1 MFDIGFSELVLIGLL
16 ALLVLGPKRLP
27 EVARTAGRWVARMRR
42 FVEDVRRDFD
52 RELRGDELKELRR
65 LKEELDETRRII
77 SESSSE
83 IVRGLDAQV
92 SGISETVTRAVNEPP
107 TTPPHPSP
115 TPPGTGVPAMEA
127 PTPRVSA
134 RRQAAKRTR
143 KLTARKK
150 KHGRGKR
157 AGKPRRR

>member
-1 MFDIGFSELVLIGLL
+1 MFDIGFSELLLIGLL

-27 EVARTAGRWVARMRR
+27 EVARAAGRWVARLRR
-42 FVEDVRRDFD
+42 FVEEVRQDFD
-52 RELRGDELKELRR
+52 RELRSEELKELRR

-92 SGISETVTRAVNEPP
+92 SGITETVTRVVNEPP
-107 TTPPHPSP
+107 ASP
-115 TPPGTGVPAMEA
+115 GASSMSAGTGVPAVDA
-127 PTPRVSA
+127 PTPPPPA
-134 RRQAAKRTR
+134 RRRTGKHTR
-143 KLTARKK
+143 KPAVRKR

-157 AGKPRRR
+157 VGKPRRR

>member
-1 MFDIGFSELVLIGLL
+1 VFDIGFSELLLIGLL

-27 EVARTAGRWVARMRR
+27 EVARTAGRWVARLRR
-42 FVEDVRRDFD
+42 FVEDVRQDFD
-52 RELRGDELKELRR
+52 RELRGEELKELRR

-107 TTPPHPSP
+107 TPPLA
-115 TPPGTGVPAMEA
+115 PPGTEVPAVEA
-127 PTPRVSA
+127 PAPRAPA
-134 RRQAAKRTR
+134 RRQAARRAR
-143 KLTARKK
+143 KPAARKK